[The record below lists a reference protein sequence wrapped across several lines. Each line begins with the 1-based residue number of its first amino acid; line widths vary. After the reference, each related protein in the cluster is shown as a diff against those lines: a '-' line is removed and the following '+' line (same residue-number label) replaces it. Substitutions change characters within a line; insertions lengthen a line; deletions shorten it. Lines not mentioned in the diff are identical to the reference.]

1 MPGFLGGSTGG
12 STGTGGEISF
22 PKEFVDP
29 VTKLRVSQPENLID
43 TDFEYGLQPTKWE
56 TVELINNT
64 PSFFSKS
71 GDTTIP
77 NILSITT
84 NAGTRE
90 ITVVTASAHEV
101 SSGIP
106 IQVTGTKSVTADGS
120 YIVNST
126 PNPTTFTYLCRAN
139 QSATSSIEDLY
150 SSIITGE
157 FFQGSQL
164 RIADASGI
172 VTSDE
177 AISILTVTTDSAHGF
192 KTGTP
197 FYFLNLNSTISQEFQ
212 SNNSAAKS
220 FDSTNSAIAQTFDGS
235 NTLSSINIDW
245 SNSATVGGVT
255 STVSAVNTIENT
267 ITVAHGTENFENQ
280 PIGTPLYYAI
290 TGGAGY
296 FADNPRGVIFLN
308 STDALGTSSS
318 TFQVSAVPDGNVIPI
333 TASISGTFQLANQA
347 RTFAGNNVDPE
358 TEIPL
363 TVIVGE
369 DIAFDGG
376 NQGYVGEAA
385 LETAPNGVCT
395 VLGYTSE
402 SILVNTTTGAGL
414 DYYVGAMVR
423 YTTTGSAASGLTNNT
438 TYFIAEFS
446 ASSGDLYNI
455 RLKALPNDTAFLAPS
470 GGSGTQRFTK
480 IGVSVD
486 KDIVH
491 IKDSNFD
498 RNEMLQYT
506 SPVDGGFEANY
517 EQKFYFVDVAY
528 DTHNYRLTESTFLP
542 IIATGGTIF
551 PTAYADGRFYQIHAF
566 TSVGSN
572 TFEVQS
578 APTGSSVEYLIVAGG
593 GGGGMDM
600 GGGGGGG
607 GVLSGTTSVS
617 IGSYP
622 IVVGAG
628 GTGAPRAGF
637 GAGTQNADR
646 HLFTVPGTNG
656 GNSSAFGLT
665 AIGGGRG
672 GLSYWTASAGQVL
685 ARGQLG
691 GSGGGASGYDTPSGQ
706 GRGEGTAGQGNP
718 GGNGSGSYWSGGG
731 GGAGGSGGQGSFG
744 GAPFGGPGVP
754 NAILGTNYFW
764 GGGGGGAGYSS
775 TGGNGG
781 IGGGGGGAVGGP
793 TSGGVGLNNGQS
805 GGGGPANAW
814 ANTPGGNGG
823 ANTGGGG
830 GGGAHYTANNQGGN
844 GGSGI
849 VVVRYPITPVPT
861 GDYPIATGGT
871 VSTLTVGED
880 IYAVHRFTNLGAQSF
895 VVTSSG
901 SETLGSNTLEL
912 LVVGGG
918 GGGGFDM
925 GGGGGGGSVIAG
937 TAVATAGTYTI
948 NVGDGGYGAGANQGG
963 NGNGHQYGR
972 GSVNGQDST
981 VVGPGSALNLRAK
994 GGGFGGSSYWD
1005 YSPGANGAAGGN
1017 GGGASGYSNGQGPG
1031 GRVGGGTTQ
1040 AAQGLRTGLATITSG
1055 DTGFTGG
1062 RGGGQYFSGG
1072 GAGAGGRGVDSTARA
1087 DGGPGVPNAILGTN
1101 YFWGGGG
1108 GGSGHD
1114 RAAGNGGSGG
1124 GGGGASNNTGGG
1136 NLGDTTG
1143 LNPAGNGLVRG
1154 NAPAGNGGTNTGG
1167 GGGGSA
1173 HYNGDTK
1180 GGNGGSGIVVI
1191 RYKIGTVN

>member
-120 YIVNST
+120 YIVNSV

-139 QSATSSIEDLY
+139 QEATSSIEDLY

-177 AISILTVTTDSAHGF
+177 ATSLLTVTTESAHGF

-212 SNNSAAKS
+212 SNNNAAKS

-255 STVSAVNTIENT
+255 STVSAVNTVENT
-267 ITVAHGTENFENQ
+267 ITVAHGVENFENQ
-280 PIGTPLYYAI
+280 LLGTPLYYSI

-296 FADNPRGVIFLN
+296 FADNPRGVLFLN

-318 TFQVSAVPDGNVIPI
+318 TFQVSATPDGNVIPI

-347 RTFAGNNVDPE
+347 RTFAGNNVNPD

-363 TVIVGE
+363 TVVVGAE
-369 DIAFDGG
+369 LEFDGG
-376 NQGYVGEAA
+376 NQGYVGEAE

-395 VLGYTSE
+395 VLGFTSE
-402 SILVNTTTGAGL
+402 SILVSVTAGAGL

-438 TYFIAEFS
+438 TYFIGEFS

-491 IKDSNFD
+491 IKDSNFT

-528 DTHNYRLTESTFLP
+528 DIHNYRLTESTFIP
-542 IIATGGTIF
+542 IIATGGTIL
-551 PTAYADGRFYQIHAF
+551 PNAYVDGRFYKVHAF
-566 TSVGSN
+566 TAVGTSA
-572 TFEVQS
+572 FEVES
-578 APTGSSVEYLIVAGG
+578 VPAASPTVEYLIVGG
-593 GGGGMDM
+593 GGGGGADM

-607 GVLSGTTSVS
+607 GVLQGTFTVS
-617 IGSYP
+617 ATSYP
-622 IVVGAG
+622 VVVGDGGLSSGQPYGSRNILSRGAG
-628 GTGAPRAGF
+628 G
-637 GAGTQNADR
+637 QS
-646 HLFTVPGTNG
+646 
-656 GNSSAFGLT
+656 SSAFGVT
-665 AIGGGRG
+665 ALGGGGGAGIHDNGNAPAEAGFASGGGSSANRSNQAAGTVGQGFAGGTSAGTWYAGGGGGAGAVGSNGRG
-672 GLSYWTASAGQVL
+672 GSGAF
-685 ARGQLG
+685 G
-691 GSGGGASGYDTPSGQ
+691 GSGVSSSITGTTYWFGGGGGASGYSERAGDG
-706 GRGEGTAGQGNP
+706 GRGGGGGGGYWSAGGPGTGNTEGLNP
-718 GGNGSGSYWSGGG
+718 GGNGTGSTSNGH
-731 GGAGGSGGQGSFG
+731 GGS
-744 GAPFGGPGVP
+744 
-754 NAILGTNYFW
+754 
-764 GGGGGGAGYSS
+764 
-775 TGGNGG
+775 
-781 IGGGGGGAVGGP
+781 
-793 TSGGVGLNNGQS
+793 
-805 GGGGPANAW
+805 
-814 ANTPGGNGG
+814 GG
-823 ANTGGGG
+823 ANTGGGAG
-830 GGGAHYTANNQGGN
+830 GHAHQAASSSFK

-849 VVVRYPITPVPT
+849 VVIRYPITPPPS
-861 GDYPIATGGT
+861 GDYPVASGGSI
-871 VSTLTVGED
+871 STLTVGND
-880 IYAVHRFTNLGAQSF
+880 IYAVHRFTSVGSQTF
-895 VVTSSG
+895 TVTTAGNES
-901 SETLGSNTLEL
+901 LGSNTLEYM
-912 LVVGGG
+912 VIGGG
-918 GGGGFDM
+918 GSGGSDM
-925 GGGGGGGSVIAG
+925 GGGGGAGGYLAG
-937 TAVATAGTYTI
+937 TVTAAVATYT
-948 NVGDGGYGAGANQGG
+948 VVVGAGGSG
-963 NGNGHQYGR
+963 NNSGVGNRR
-972 GSVNGQDST
+972 G
-981 VVGPGSALNLRAK
+981 
-994 GGGFGGSSYWD
+994 FEGGSS
-1005 YSPGANGAAGGN
+1005 SL
-1017 GGGASGYSNGQGPG
+1017 
-1031 GRVGGGTTQ
+1031 VGGGTNLV
-1040 AAQGLRTGLATITSG
+1040 AL
-1055 DTGFTGG
+1055 
-1062 RGGGQYFSGG
+1062 
-1072 GAGAGGRGVDSTARA
+1072 
-1087 DGGPGVPNAILGTN
+1087 
-1101 YFWGGGG
+1101 
-1108 GGSGHD
+1108 
-1114 RAAGNGGSGG
+1114 G
-1124 GGGGASNNTGGG
+1124 GGGGASNHDRGNNPAGGANNNVAVGSGGGASGGGG
-1136 NLGDTTG
+1136 NAASNRSTDGEYGGGRRGTG
-1143 LNPAGNGLVRG
+1143 TVGQGND
-1154 NAPAGNGGTNTGG
+1154 GGTGSGFWYPGSGGGAGGPGRSNPPTGGIGVQNSILGPAYWWAGGGGGSNYSAHQDNRGGRGG
-1167 GGGGSA
+1167 GGGGAHNNFSNPGLDGINPAGGGGGGNVNSWANVPGGNAAPNTGSGGGGGA
-1173 HYNGDTK
+1173 HYNSNNF
-1180 GGNGGSGIVVI
+1180 GGAGGSGIVVI
-1191 RYKIGTVN
+1191 RYKIGTVE